1 MSQYEDMSLVYD
13 QLTQDQ
19 PYDAWFNI
27 VQTFSKRESNDILD
41 LGCGTGNLTH
51 MLVPL
56 GNVIGMDLSV
66 DMLTIAN
73 QKSSEVRWLEGDMT
87 SFKLN
92 QKFNII
98 TIFCDS
104 LNYLSSSKEV
114 KETFNKVYQHLTDDG
129 VFLFDVHT
137 VNKMNTLFNNQS
149 YIDET
154 ENVFL
159 SWEAIQGNEP
169 LSVYHEMTFFI
180 QNNNGSY
187 RRFDESHYQRTYE
200 EDDYKRLLNEAGFKE
215 VKTFTDFDFNQ
226 KEEDADRLFFVVK
239 K

>member
-27 VQTFSKRESNDILD
+27 VQSFSKEESNDILD

-51 MLVPL
+51 KLISL
-56 GNVIGMDLSV
+56 GNVTGMDLSV
-66 DMLTIAN
+66 DMLSIAN
-73 QKSSEVRWLEGDMT
+73 QKSNEVRWLEGDMT
-87 SFKLN
+87 NFHLD

-104 LNYLSSSKEV
+104 LNYLSSTKEV
-114 KETFNKVYQHLTDDG
+114 QETFNRVYQHLTDDG

-137 VNKMNTLFNNQS
+137 VHKMNTLFNNQS

-154 ENVFL
+154 ENIFL
-159 SWEAIQGNEP
+159 GWEAIQGDEP

-180 QNNNGSY
+180 QNNDGSY

-200 EDDYKRLLNEAGFKE
+200 ENVYQRFLNEAGFKE
-215 VKTFTDFDFNQ
+215 VKTFTDFDFNHN
-226 KEEDADRLFFVVK
+226 KADADRLFFVVK

>member
-73 QKSSEVRWLEGDMT
+73 QKSNEVRWLEGDMT

-137 VNKMNTLFNNQS
+137 VHKMNTLFNNQS
-149 YIDET
+149 YIDES

-159 SWEAIQGNEP
+159 AWDAIHGN
-169 LSVYHEMTFFI
+169 
-180 QNNNGSY
+180 
-187 RRFDESHYQRTYE
+187 
-200 EDDYKRLLNEAGFKE
+200 
-215 VKTFTDFDFNQ
+215 
-226 KEEDADRLFFVVK
+226 
-239 K
+239 